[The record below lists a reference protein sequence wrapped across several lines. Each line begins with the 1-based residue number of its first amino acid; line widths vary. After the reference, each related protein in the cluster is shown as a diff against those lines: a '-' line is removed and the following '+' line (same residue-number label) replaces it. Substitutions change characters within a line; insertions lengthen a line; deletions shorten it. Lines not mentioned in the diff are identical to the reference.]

1 MKADTLREELKKKIV
16 SWLISFHHLD
26 PRYKILTFF
35 NQVASGGADN
45 FVDEEEEE
53 WEPKLSQREETVLTP
68 LELMLKK
75 AMNTSSILTVWRP
88 TSNDAMRHMM
98 ERTGTGKGLDI
109 KGKSAKK
116 GKLSA
121 FVPFLQIHE
130 EEHKDQIQEIPRKAK
145 MRVYYYGIETRNVV
159 MEQLEPLGN
168 DHMEFDA
175 DLIIPS
181 EMIELNEYAASQN
194 LYGIELSQRLFWLG
208 CVTQQDIT
216 RDGTDT
222 ETGRPSMP
230 GFQDANLKTLKLAC
244 HAKPLPPTPMPVVLQ
259 YDKNRE
265 HAMQPQ
271 CLLMAYEENGKV
283 TPVVSDFDGFLMGWR
298 REALWFGCHLPHDQE
313 DLMLWCVDRI
323 EQILDSKPSTDTWT
337 VRWLE
342 VLKQDASSKR
352 LANLHI
358 PQYGFGDPKSYGI
371 MERAAEQMIETGAV
385 RHGSECFNYYFPQ
398 EIDDYFLL
406 ISDTLEPVPWKYCN
420 VQELQAILSERI
432 NKDGFVFPLNPKWIL
447 CDEGWKKLYD
457 ELMASDA
464 LYAEYT
470 KDVWYPPASGVR
482 EKINR
487 IHEKHPHGF
496 QRQRRRTSF
505 VASEHGYSPLRQHL
519 TIGSLSGSAAFGL
532 AELELDH
539 YKLQNYKT
547 SKMSKK
553 SFLAEQIQASMKDLP
568 YNDDDDDDC
577 SDDACANG
585 ARKTKSL
592 LQPSR
597 TQKLARKTTLSEELA
612 MLDEEE
618 EEEEKEE
625 EATKAKTEDK
635 VTSSDGRQQM
645 WRRQA
650 ANDTVTRLEI

>member
-16 SWLISFHHLD
+16 AWLISFHRLD

-35 NQVASGGADN
+35 NQVASDGADN

-53 WEPKLSQREETVLTP
+53 WEPKLSQQQKKELTP
-68 LELMLKK
+68 LERMLKK
-75 AMNTSSILTVWRP
+75 VMNTSSILTVWRP

-98 ERTGTGKGLDI
+98 EGTGTGKGLDI

-116 GKLSA
+116 GALSA
-121 FVPFLQIHE
+121 FVPFLQIHQ
-130 EEHKDQIQEIPRKAK
+130 EEHKDQIQEISRKAK
-145 MRVYYYGIETRNVV
+145 MRVYYCSVEARNVV
-159 MEQLEPLGN
+159 MQQLEPLGN

-181 EMIELNEYAASQN
+181 EMIELDDYAASQN
-194 LYGIELSQRLFWLG
+194 LYGIELAQRLFWLG

-216 RDGTDT
+216 RGADT

-230 GFQDANLKTLKLAC
+230 GFQDANLKTLKIASQHNKQQQQQQQQQQQRQQQTLS
-244 HAKPLPPTPMPVVLQ
+244 PNPMPVVLQ
-259 YDKNRE
+259 YIKNPER
-265 HAMQPQ
+265 AMQPQ
-271 CLLMAYEENGKV
+271 YLLMAYEENGKV

-358 PQYGFGDPKSYGI
+358 PRYGFGDPKSYGI
-371 MERAAEQMIETGAV
+371 MERAAEQMIDTGAV

-398 EIDDYFLL
+398 EIDDHFLL

-420 VQELQAILSERI
+420 VQELQDILSERI
-432 NKDGFVFPLNPKWIL
+432 KKDGFVFPLNPKWIL

-470 KDVWYPPASGVR
+470 KDVWYPPSSGVR

-505 VASEHGYSPLRQHL
+505 NASEHHGYSPLRQNL
-519 TIGSLSGSAAFGL
+519 TFGNSLSGDAAFGL
-532 AELELDH
+532 AELELDY
-539 YKLQNYKT
+539 YKLQNFKT
-547 SKMSKK
+547 SKTSKK

-568 YNDDDDDDC
+568 HDDDDDDDDDDDAT
-577 SDDACANG
+577 SDDDCTHG
-585 ARKTKSL
+585 ARPTKSL
-592 LQPSR
+592 LEHAK
-597 TQKLARKTTLSEELA
+597 TQKLARKATLSQELA
-612 MLDEEE
+612 MLEEAE
-618 EEEEKEE
+618 EEEEKGE
-625 EATKAKTEDK
+625 
-635 VTSSDGRQQM
+635 
-645 WRRQA
+645 
-650 ANDTVTRLEI
+650 